1 MMEAT
6 NINPVFDDLNE
17 PETIINHIEEKL
29 KNFAQSDDKD
39 DLLNELEK
47 HRIKPTDVIPPPE
60 IAIKM
65 LVEEDPDKYAI
76 LGTLGNFST
85 FIGKAKAKKT
95 FFLGIAVASSIT
107 DVPIFRTFAGCLPDH
122 QNNVLYFDTEQ
133 SKWHVLTALKRIC
146 KIAEIPNPENLLVY
160 GLRSEPTK
168 TRLAFIEKKIYE
180 TENLGFVV
188 IDGIRDLVYDI
199 NDPSEA
205 SEIAGK
211 LLKWSEERNIHIV
224 TVLHQNKGDAN
235 ARGHLGTELVNKSE
249 TVLAVERNNNSNV
262 SVVTPQQCRNREPE
276 PFAFEVDENGIP
288 FKVRVPQ
295 NEAPEKF
302 DATAI
307 YSEDLEELFYKVFTI
322 EKYKPLNYDTLV
334 QQIKI
339 LSKDFFNL
347 PKPLGDNRIK
357 TIITEGRNNGVI
369 LQEEINQRG
378 KAKPYTLNN
387 EIKDRFDGFLS
398 V

>member
-1 MMEAT
+1 MIEPLT
-6 NINPVFDDLNE
+6 INAE
-17 PETIINHIEEKL
+17 KIE
-29 KNFAQSDDKD
+29 QSDQV
-39 DLLNELEK
+39 LNLHDLEK
-47 HRIKPTDVIPPPE
+47 HRIRPTDKIPPPE
-60 IAIKM
+60 IAVKM
-65 LVEEDPDKYAI
+65 LMDENPDQYTI

-95 FFLGIAVASSIT
+95 FFLGIAIASAIT
-107 DVPIFRTFAGCLPDH
+107 DKTIFRTFLGCLPPH

-133 SKWHVLTALKRIC
+133 SKWHVQNALNRIC
-146 KIAEIPNPENLLVY
+146 KIAEIADPENLLVY

-168 TRLAFIEKKIYE
+168 IRSAFIEKKIYE

-211 LLKWSEERNIHIV
+211 LLKWSEEKNIHIV
-224 TVLHQNKGDAN
+224 TVLHQNKGDGN

-249 TVLAVERNNNSNV
+249 TVLAVEKKENSDI

-276 PFAFEVDENGIP
+276 PFAFEIDENGIP
-288 FKVRVPQ
+288 FKVSVPQ
-295 NEAPEKF
+295 SETPDKF
-302 DATAI
+302 DVTNI
-307 YSEDLEELFYKVFTI
+307 DSDVFENLFYKVFEI
-322 EKYKPLNYDTLV
+322 EGFCPLSYDNLL

-339 LSKDFFNL
+339 LSKVFFKL

-357 TIITEGRNNGVI
+357 TIITEGRNTGAI
-369 LQEEINQRG
+369 LQDEIYQKG
-378 KAKPYTLNN
+378 KSKPYTLNPDVRN
-387 EIKDRFDGFLS
+387 RFGVLLS